1 MKFNATARS
10 VQGSSASRR
19 LRRAGR
25 VPAIVYGG
33 TAAPEYRTRP
43 QRDLPRPAQEEFH
56 ASILQMALEGA
67 AKESKSCC
75 VRFNGTPTSRKSCTW
90 TSSAWTPTRPCTKV
104 PLHFLNA
111 EVSPAVK
118 LSGAIISHVLTE
130 LEITCLPAALPQFI
144 EIDLKDL
151 LPGAS
156 VHLADIKL
164 PKGVTYVPHGGE
176 PNPLLAAAVVR
187 AALPP
192 LTTPPKPLRPPK
204 PGREP
209 SGLRKADAETLR
221 VHLHAQ
227 GFGLNT
233 PSCLLPYA
241 SSSGWAIPAPTTKPP
256 GTTPASGWPITWPT
270 ICARPSLEKSFFG
283 MVAKARLGADNVLL
297 LKPNTYMNRSGQ
309 AVGALARFY
318 KLAPEAVLVLHDEL
332 DLMPGQ
338 VKLKQGGGHA

>member
-1 MKFNATARS
+1 M
-10 VQGSSASRR
+10 
-19 LRRAGR
+19 
-25 VPAIVYGG
+25 
-33 TAAPEYRTRP
+33 
-43 QRDLPRPAQEEFH
+43 
-56 ASILQMALEGA
+56 
-67 AKESKSCC
+67 
-75 VRFNGTPTSRKSCTW
+75 
-90 TSSAWTPTRPCTKV
+90 
-104 PLHFLNA
+104 
-111 EVSPAVK
+111 
-118 LSGAIISHVLTE
+118 
-130 LEITCLPAALPQFI
+130 
-144 EIDLKDL
+144 
-151 LPGAS
+151 
-156 VHLADIKL
+156 
-164 PKGVTYVPHGGE
+164 TYVPHGGE

-270 ICARPSLEKSFFG
+270 ICARPSRWRSRSS
-283 MVAKARLGADNVLL
+283 AWSPARLGADNVLL

-338 VKLKQGGGHA
+338 VKLKQGGGHAGHNGLKDIQAALGSPNFWRLRIGIGHPRTLGLAQQVADFVLHPPRREEQTAIEAVIDRCRAVVPAMLAGDFPLATRQLHSGNDA